1 MCESGGSALRR
12 VSWLWVLRQDLQNSS
27 SVFLLNVVGSIGT
40 CWPRWRW
47 TRRTWCRQPSTSK
60 RTADSVH
67 GGGWTDTPGMG
78 IRHYNVDELDTLEQR
93 AELFRRQPK
102 PPDGG
107 KTHLSAT
114 IWSPIGS
121 DKDKRSSPLLFAI
134 ASQAS
139 A

>member
-1 MCESGGSALRR
+1 MVVGFAARPS
-12 VSWLWVLRQDLQNSS
+12 NSS
-27 SVFLLNVVGSIGT
+27 PVFLLNVVGSIGT
-40 CWPRWRW
+40 CWPRS

-60 RTADSVH
+60 RTVDSVH
-67 GGGWTDTPGMG
+67 GVGRIDTPGMG

-107 KTHLSAT
+107 KTHFSAT

-134 ASQAS
+134 TSQAS